1 MKVSVVT
8 PNYNG
13 LKFLNNYFETLL
25 IQSRFIEE
33 IILIDN
39 NSTDG
44 SIEFIEEFMRS
55 SNYPIDIVLIKN
67 DENLGFAPAVNQ
79 GIKAAKSEYIY
90 SVNNDVELEWNALE
104 EIIKAMDESIELGEN
119 PFSIQSKMIQH

>member
-33 IILIDN
+33 IILIVKRNEN
-39 NSTDG
+39 NQNEFSLGIRIDEKTSILLLSLHALYNKFLYTDLKAVL
-44 SIEFIEEFMRS
+44 
-55 SNYPIDIVLIKN
+55 PIDYNSVAMAEL
-67 DENLGFAPAVNQ
+67 
-79 GIKAAKSEYIY
+79 SEEKKIY
-90 SVNNDVELEWNALE
+90 SIYKRDVE
-104 EIIKAMDESIELGEN
+104 
-119 PFSIQSKMIQH
+119 

>member
-44 SIEFIEEFMRS
+44 SIEFIEEFMT
-55 SNYPIDIVLIKN
+55 
-67 DENLGFAPAVNQ
+67 
-79 GIKAAKSEYIY
+79 
-90 SVNNDVELEWNALE
+90 
-104 EIIKAMDESIELGEN
+104 
-119 PFSIQSKMIQH
+119 

>member
-55 SNYPIDIVLIKN
+55 SNYPIDIVLIK
-67 DENLGFAPAVNQ
+67 
-79 GIKAAKSEYIY
+79 KSGKERIH
-90 SVNNDVELEWNALE
+90 LFC
-104 EIIKAMDESIELGEN
+104 K
-119 PFSIQSKMIQH
+119 Q

>member
-33 IILIDN
+33 IIIVDN
-39 NSTDG
+39 ASTDG
-44 SIEFIEEFMRS
+44 SIEFIEEFINS
-55 SNYPIDIVLIKN
+55 ANYPIEIVLIKN
-67 DENLGFAPAVNQ
+67 EDNLGFAPAVNQ
-79 GIKAAKSEYIY
+79 GIEIAKCEYIY
-90 SVNNDVELEWNALE
+90 
-104 EIIKAMDESIELGEN
+104 
-119 PFSIQSKMIQH
+119 